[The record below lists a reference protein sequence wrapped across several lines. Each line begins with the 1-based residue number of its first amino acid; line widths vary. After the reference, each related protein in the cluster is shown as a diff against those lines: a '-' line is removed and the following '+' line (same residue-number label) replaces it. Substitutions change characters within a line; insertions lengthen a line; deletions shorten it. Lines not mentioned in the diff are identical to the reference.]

1 MAISVSLLA
10 SYLYCPRKIFLERVL
25 GFYEPPKADLVI
37 GTIKH
42 GIFDKINKE
51 EEEIVTNITEKIPFE
66 ELEETYKTA
75 FSRILR
81 ETITENKENIK
92 KLELNTPDIFK
103 KTWPLILNQAKTR
116 AANIHDFMQTHLVF
130 GKELWEKLTPK
141 IHSEFKIKSDTL
153 NLSGI
158 IDQLEIYEK
167 GYVPIEL
174 KTGSAPKE
182 DAWPNHKIQIAA
194 YAMLLEEK
202 YNTEIKEGFVHY
214 LDINE
219 KRHIP
224 INIFLKDEINQLI
237 DKVKTLLESRE
248 IPDFCNNQ
256 NKCSACG
263 LKETCFDEK
272 KLKKQQKDIIKNQKI
287 KTKSLNKENPTDFQ
301 V

>member
-1 MAISVSLLA
+1 MAISVSLLS
-10 SYLYCPRKIFLERVL
+10 SYLYCPRKIFLERIL
-25 GFYEPPKADLVI
+25 GFYEPPKEALVI

-51 EEEIVTNITEKIPFE
+51 EEKIVTNITEKIPFE
-66 ELEETYKTA
+66 ELEEIYKTA

-81 ETITENKENIK
+81 ETIIENKENIK
-92 KLELNTPDIFK
+92 KLELHIPKIFK
-103 KTWPLILNQAKTR
+103 KTWPLIINQAKTR
-116 AANIHDFMQTHLVF
+116 AANIRDFMQTHLVF

-182 DAWPNHKIQIAA
+182 DAWPNHKIQLAA

-224 INIFLKDEINQLI
+224 INIFLKDEINQLV
-237 DKVKTLLESRE
+237 DKVKKLLKSRE

-256 NKCSACG
+256 NKCNACG
-263 LKETCFDEK
+263 LKETCYNEK
-272 KLKKQQKDIIKNQKI
+272 TLKKRQKELKK
-287 KTKSLNKENPTDFQ
+287 
-301 V
+301 